1 MNNEQELIRRAQ
13 RGDGEAFRQLV
24 ETYQTPA
31 YRLAARMCGP
41 DGAEDVTQEAFLA
54 AWRGLPQFR
63 GDCRFST
70 WLYRLV
76 NNAAIDYLRR
86 EKRHRD
92 TGDVDD
98 LELPDGDPSPQELA
112 EQIDTA
118 LCVDGE
124 YVSTE
129 TCRVQ
134 KDGVTYVALTPMA
147 KVLDPA
153 VQITWDAAAATATL
167 KTEKLTL
174 TARVGQL
181 YVQANGRYLYVPEGV
196 QMVDGKVTVPLSV
209 LTKAF
214 DARLSWD
221 GASGTVMVNRGSG
234 AIQSGDSFYDG
245 NGLFWLSRIIQAES
259 GNQPLEGRIAVGNV
273 VMNRVAS
280 PAFPNT
286 VKEVLAQK
294 NQFTTWK
301 NGRLAD
307 RIINRR
313 GDGLCPMEEA
323 ILAANTPREAYNI
336 LRGRYRTLTG
346 YSPRTQKQE

>member
-1 MNNEQELIRRAQ
+1 MKRKLFSVLLCGFALILLTGAGVAESDVQ
-13 RGDGEAFRQLV
+13 AVMIGEG
-24 ETYQTPA
+24 EPA
-31 YRLAARMCGP
+31 AAYAG
-41 DGAEDVTQEAFLA
+41 T
-54 AWRGLPQFR
+54 
-63 GDCRFST
+63 
-70 WLYRLV
+70 
-76 NNAAIDYLRR
+76 
-86 EKRHRD
+86 
-92 TGDVDD
+92 
-98 LELPDGDPSPQELA
+98 ELPAAAVPAAQGVSPQELA

-134 KDGVTYVALTPMA
+134 KDGVTYVALAPMA
-147 KVLDPA
+147 KVLDPV
-153 VQITWDAAAATATL
+153 VQITWDAAAATAAL

-234 AIQSGDSFYDG
+234 AIQSGDSFYDA

-259 GNQPLEGRIAVGNV
+259 GNQPLEGRVAVVCGV
-273 VMNRVAS
+273 DRLHGAAVRAKELRGGAS
-280 PAFPNT
+280 L
-286 VKEVLAQK
+286 VLAGLQA
-294 NQFTTWK
+294 QIV
-301 NGRLAD
+301 GR
-307 RIINRR
+307 
-313 GDGLCPMEEA
+313 
-323 ILAANTPREAYNI
+323 
-336 LRGRYRTLTG
+336 
-346 YSPRTQKQE
+346 